1 MVKVY
6 AITLVLGTLGL
17 LVFILGGTLAEN
29 LGRPEK
35 DPGERYGLA
44 GKAVVGAVVGFGM
57 GGLSAEFSPLD
68 FGWPTSLMIAVAAAG
83 LSILWVRYAT
93 SQSRSG

>member
-1 MVKVY
+1 
-6 AITLVLGTLGL
+6 
-17 LVFILGGTLAEN
+17 
-29 LGRPEK
+29 
-35 DPGERYGLA
+35 
-44 GKAVVGAVVGFGM
+44 M